1 MFLLGLLSLMDTI
14 LKIPMSEVLAKVPL
28 DQETILHHCPR
39 VAPQFRYVCVG
50 GRTAFGVLPNSGV
63 SLKLTVEVAVTAR
76 ILVVDDMPAIRN
88 SMRMYLEQEA
98 GWVICGEAEN
108 GKVAIDQVKELRP
121 DVVILDL
128 SMPVMN
134 GLDAARAI
142 KAIAPGTH
150 ILMFTLHTYPY
161 LLDEARKVGIDQVLS
176 KAESFAT
183 ELLQAVR
190 TLVH

>member
-1 MFLLGLLSLMDTI
+1 M
-14 LKIPMSEVLAKVPL
+14 KLA
-28 DQETILHHCPR
+28 
-39 VAPQFRYVCVG
+39 
-50 GRTAFGVLPNSGV
+50 
-63 SLKLTVEVAVTAR
+63 VEVAVTAR

-98 GWVICGEAEN
+98 DWVICGEAEN

-121 DVVILDL
+121 NVVILDL
-128 SMPVMN
+128 SMPIMN

-176 KAESFAT
+176 KADSFAT

>member
-1 MFLLGLLSLMDTI
+1 M
-14 LKIPMSEVLAKVPL
+14 
-28 DQETILHHCPR
+28 
-39 VAPQFRYVCVG
+39 
-50 GRTAFGVLPNSGV
+50 
-63 SLKLTVEVAVTAR
+63 TAR
-76 ILVVDDMPAIRN
+76 ILVVDDIPAIRR
-88 SMRMYLEQEA
+88 SMRLYLEQEA
-98 GWVICGEAEN
+98 DWVICGKAEN
-108 GKVAIDQVKELRP
+108 GKVAVDRVQELRP

-161 LLDEARKVGIDQVLS
+161 LLDEARKVGIERVVS
-176 KAESFAT
+176 KAGSSGT